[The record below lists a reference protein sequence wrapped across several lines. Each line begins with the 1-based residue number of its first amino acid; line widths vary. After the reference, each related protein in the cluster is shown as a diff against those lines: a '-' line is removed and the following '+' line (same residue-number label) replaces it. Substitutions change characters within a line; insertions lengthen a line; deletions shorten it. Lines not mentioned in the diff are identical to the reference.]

1 MAYNYVSMLVD
12 DIESIKQLL
21 EENSIKMYEYL
32 DNHKDS
38 TFLLFYKTI
47 THSDLPT
54 YSKATKTNR
63 IDRNLLYYLSEAEM
77 NRINQRYQ
85 NDPRVVIKDA
95 NAYTQTAHQSNIAI
109 SNGIF
114 DFLEI
119 PRPREASNQNYI
131 LNDYVKVYVDNSSIE
146 YFNNN
151 YTDKLFKVLS
161 KNIDID
167 QWNERHPNFDYDKNK
182 DFSEIQI
189 SCAVHGIGKAT
200 DEDFNNRIRAN
211 LFRGDTLILLA
222 EKKKNEK
229 NLFLIF
235 NKNPIF
241 YNIIGINNKSYSDFL
256 DKKNRDLINLTK
268 NIQKTKDFI
277 EKEEEVERSRQ
288 SAWRNMLAK
297 EMMSFTNTDTDI
309 FCPVTSLRVNYYEL
323 GVLFTASHI
332 KGYKDENTLPEE
344 RYDINNGLLL
354 SSNIDKLFDKHYITI
369 DKNKKIICSYLLEK
383 DQMLKQKI
391 GLFNDVFELVL
402 NPKRMYYL
410 DYHKSVFEDKERERK
425 RNGYQVSDSI

>member
-1 MAYNYVSMLVD
+1 
-12 DIESIKQLL
+12 
-21 EENSIKMYEYL
+21 
-32 DNHKDS
+32 
-38 TFLLFYKTI
+38 
-47 THSDLPT
+47 
-54 YSKATKTNR
+54 
-63 IDRNLLYYLSEAEM
+63 M